1 MAWQPEARRQ
11 GLFTR
16 SVAHIERVASR
27 GPKESR
33 QGLLMR
39 SVAHVAGMTSRV
51 PRRASPP
58 TALSLL
64 ARGGLTVAALAFL
77 AARVRARR
85 VQVRRVE
92 VQGHTAHCHVA
103 GEGPDLV
110 LLASPL
116 VRARTYWPLLWRL
129 ARHFRVTVVELP
141 GSGRA
146 SPVKRPWTVPE
157 YAAWTAELVPRLSPA
172 RPWLMG
178 HSDSGAMALLV
189 GAWCPERVRGLVL
202 ADSVGARR
210 KRSVPRVVAARLLD
224 GLLEPGLDLRAG
236 WHLLSNVLK
245 HPRSF
250 FHRVRESSR
259 VDVLGFAP
267 WVAVPTLVAWGRH
280 DHTMPPACAKRL
292 AGRLR
297 HAKLHIGPGSH
308 DAPITRPRAF
318 TRALLDFTRSS
329 VERASSA
336 SRVSAGPSP
345 T

>member
-1 MAWQPEARRQ
+1 MTARR
-11 GLFTR
+11 TWAPSR
-16 SVAHIERVASR
+16 ASVRFPEWVGQTASR
-27 GPKESR
+27 LPR
-33 QGLLMR
+33 R
-39 SVAHVAGMTSRV
+39 TSRWPV
-51 PRRASPP
+51 R
-58 TALSLL
+58 SLL
-64 ARGGLTVAALAFL
+64 AQGVLAGVGLAFL

-85 VQVRRVE
+85 VRVRRVD
-92 VQGHTAHCHVA
+92 VAGYTAHCHVS

-116 VRARTYWPLLWRL
+116 VRARTYWPLLWKL

-146 SPVKRPWTVPE
+146 SPVERPWTVPE

-178 HSDSGAMALLV
+178 HSDSGAIALLV

-224 GLLEPGLDLRAG
+224 GLLEPVLDVRAG

-250 FHRVRESSR
+250 FHRVRESSV
-259 VDVLGFAP
+259 VDVLGFAS

-280 DHTMPPACAKRL
+280 DHTMPPECARRL

-297 HAKLHIGPGSH
+297 RARLYIGPGSH
-308 DAPITRPRAF
+308 DSPITRPRAF
-318 TRALLDFTRSS
+318 TRAVMDFTHAGA
-329 VERASSA
+329 E
-336 SRVSAGPSP
+336 SREEARVCGSTHAEAQGAG
-345 T
+345 